1 MIKDLFGL
9 EMATTHTNK
18 EDPTEVTH
26 MSEDVFKLTCQIEN
40 GNNSANT
47 LQEGLKLNLEGDIEK
62 NSPNLGRDAV
72 WSKVTK
78 VNRLPKYV
86 IVNFMRFYWKEANA
100 ASGTEAGKAKILR
113 QVTFPKVFD
122 MFEFC
127 TDELKSSLIQGR
139 DMETKNRADEDEVR
153 LGGKTEEEKKAEE
166 AKGAADV
173 EMADEEEKKDGDTKE
188 EREKK

>member
-1 MIKDLFGL
+1 M
-9 EMATTHTNK
+9 
-18 EDPTEVTH
+18 
-26 MSEDVFKLTCQIEN
+26 
-40 GNNSANT
+40 
-47 LQEGLKLNLEGDIEK
+47 KLNLEGDIEK